1 MKNLFVFVL
10 CSCLVNLNAQA
21 AKLNDIL
28 NALEAEAI
36 KSEKAMQ
43 QYEEAER
50 SRKTRDTAER
60 LYREERWF
68 NQSIAPQFPQFVND
82 RYSQTWKDYIARPLN
97 DGTNRRIGHKLADA
111 RKVLDTQIA
120 ISVIGDYYN
129 DRASS
134 EVQRP
139 SMPVATDG
147 LRINVLSPTNVQYDT
162 YYQDFVETFPK
173 IAKEFNSR
181 FTKLRPAVLEA
192 RECGGI
198 NAFYTR
204 STRTVTMCYEMAN
217 AVGHRL
223 SERYETSTNLPKFHR
238 DWTLFILFHEIG
250 HMLLDGKAALG
261 REEDNADLIA
271 VYLLPQRSM
280 QAALLAGIEFHAP
293 RSIPSLRAYAD
304 SHSVDGSRRVNIACW
319 LYGKE
324 PALYKD
330 MLPVFTSIG
339 MTPDRLQKCSAE
351 YKKQS
356 AALFH
361 ILESYK

>member
-1 MKNLFVFVL
+1 MKNLFIFVL
-10 CSCLVNLNAQA
+10 CSCLISLNAQA

-43 QYEEAER
+43 QHEEAER
-50 SRKTRDTAER
+50 SRKARETAER
-60 LYREERWF
+60 LYREEQWF
-68 NQSIAPQFPQFVND
+68 NQKIAPQFPQFVND
-82 RYSQTWKDYIARPLN
+82 RYSQTWKDYIAQPLN

-111 RKVLDTQIA
+111 RRVLDTITA
-120 ISVIGDYYN
+120 ITIIRDYYN
-129 DRASS
+129 DKAASDLPQS
-134 EVQRP
+134 
-139 SMPVATDG
+139 TFDG
-147 LRINVLSPTNVQYDT
+147 LRVNVVAPVNSQFDLYF
-162 YYQDFVETFPK
+162 QDFSEIFPK
-173 IAKEFNSR
+173 FAKVFNSR
-181 FTKLRPAVLEA
+181 FTKLRPAILEA
-192 RECGGI
+192 RECGSI
-198 NAFYTR
+198 NAFYLR

-217 AVGHRL
+217 AVGFRL
-223 SERYETSTNLPKFHR
+223 AERYETSPDLPKFHR

-261 REEDNADLIA
+261 RDEDNADLIA
-271 VYLLPQRSM
+271 VYLLPERSM
-280 QAALLAGIEFHAP
+280 QTALLAGIEFHAP
-293 RSIPSLRAYAD
+293 RNIPSLRAYAD

-319 LYGKE
+319 LYGKN

-339 MTPDRLQKCSAE
+339 MTQDRLQKCPAE
-351 YKKQS
+351 YRKQN